1 VIDSAGGIET
11 ILGDCVV
18 AVTGLRVVL
27 QIVGRAK
34 AVLAKANASLDMRFS
49 VLFLSPGK
57 TVVFRL
63 SAVGQRGGWFWISAV
78 K

>member
-1 VIDSAGGIET
+1 VVIDPDGGIET

-18 AVTGLRVVL
+18 AVTVPRVVL
-27 QIVGRAK
+27 QMVGRAK
-34 AVLAKANASLDMRFS
+34 AVFTKANASLGMRFS

-63 SAVGQRGGWFWISAV
+63 SAVGQRGSWFWISAV
-78 K
+78 